1 MENVMKKVGKAS
13 SFLTKYIGIIIICF
27 SVIAFFWRDGF
38 AWTTNYTSIFLGVA
52 MFGMGL
58 TLTAS
63 DFREVVRQPRD
74 VIIGILSQFL
84 IMPIVAYLL
93 CLVMHLPPEI
103 AVGVILVGCCPGG
116 TASNV
121 MTFLARGDL
130 PLSVTITSCTTLLA
144 PVVTPFLIWVFAKQ
158 WVDISPV
165 AMFVSIVEIVLLPI
179 ALGVVVHT
187 VLGKKVEGFAAA
199 MPLISVVA
207 IALIVAAV
215 VAATANKL
223 LAVGPLVF
231 LVVVLHNGFGY
242 LFGYWTAKLLG
253 LNLAK
258 RKCLAIEVGM
268 QNSGLG
274 VALATTH
281 FAAMPMAAVPSAVFS
296 FWHNVSGPILA
307 TVFHRW
313 HEEGEK
319 ETFLDKIEKQKAG

>member
-1 MENVMKKVGKAS
+1 MQLLAKLSLFFNKTFALWVIVVGALAYAFPSTFKPLGA
-13 SFLTKYIGIIIICF
+13 YIAPLLGI
-27 SVIAFFWRDGF
+27 V
-38 AWTTNYTSIFLGVA
+38 

-231 LVVVLHNGFGY
+231 LVVVL
-242 LFGYWTAKLLG
+242 
-253 LNLAK
+253 
-258 RKCLAIEVGM
+258 
-268 QNSGLG
+268 Q
-274 VALATTH
+274 
-281 FAAMPMAAVPSAVFS
+281 
-296 FWHNVSGPILA
+296 
-307 TVFHRW
+307 
-313 HEEGEK
+313 
-319 ETFLDKIEKQKAG
+319 